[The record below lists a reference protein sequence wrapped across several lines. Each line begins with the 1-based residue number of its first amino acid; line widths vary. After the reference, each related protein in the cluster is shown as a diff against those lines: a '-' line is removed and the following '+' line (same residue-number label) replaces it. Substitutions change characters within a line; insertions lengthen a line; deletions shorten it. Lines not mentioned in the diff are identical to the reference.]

1 MPEYVALL
9 RGVNVGSRTQL
20 KMADLRDVVEGLG
33 YENVRT
39 YINSGNV
46 LFRTSDRS
54 RDSIASEIRT
64 ALADF
69 AGRNIP
75 VMVRSRSDLARVAG
89 QNPFPDADQRY
100 LHVAFLS
107 AAPSAADV
115 AAMMALFDGHPERA
129 EIRGS
134 EAYVDFPNGMG
145 RSKIDFKRVERAAA
159 LEATARNWRSVN
171 TLLQKL
177 DE

>member
-1 MPEYVALL
+1 
-9 RGVNVGSRTQL
+9 VNVGARTQL
-20 KMADLRDVVEGLG
+20 KMADLRQVVEGLG

-54 RDSIASEIRT
+54 RDSIAAEIRT
-64 ALADF
+64 ALAEF
-69 AGRNIP
+69 NGRDIP
-75 VMVRSRSDLARVAG
+75 VMVRSRADMARIAG
-89 QNPFPDADQRY
+89 HNPFPDANQAY

-107 AAPSAADV
+107 AAPSTADV
-115 AAMMALFDGHPERA
+115 TAMMALFDGHPERA

-134 EAYVDFPNGMG
+134 EAYVDFPNGAG
-145 RSKIDFKRVERAAA
+145 RSKIDFKRVEKAAV
-159 LEATARNWRSVN
+159 LEATARNWRTVN

>member
-1 MPEYVALL
+1 MPDYVALL
-9 RGVNVGSRTQL
+9 RGVNVGGRSVL
-20 KMADLRDVVEGLG
+20 KMADLRKVVEGLG

-54 RDSIASEIRT
+54 RDSIAAEIRS
-64 ALADF
+64 ALEELT
-69 AGRNIP
+69 GRDIA
-75 VMVRSRSDLARVAG
+75 VMVRSKADLARVAG
-89 QNPFPDADQRY
+89 HNPFPDADPQH

-107 AAPSAADV
+107 ATPSSADV
-115 AAMMALFDGHPERA
+115 AAMMALFDGQPERA

-134 EAYVDFPNGMG
+134 EAYVDFVNGAG
-145 RSKIDFKRVERAAA
+145 RSKIDFKRIEKAGA
-159 LEATARNWRSVN
+159 LDATARNWRTVN

>member
-1 MPEYVALL
+1 MPDYVALL
-9 RGVNVGSRTQL
+9 RGVNVGARTQL
-20 KMADLRDVVEGLG
+20 KMADLREVVEGLG
-33 YENVRT
+33 HEQVRT

-54 RDSIASEIRT
+54 RDSIADEIRT
-64 ALADF
+64 ALREF
-69 AGRNIP
+69 VGRDIP
-75 VMVRSRSDLARVAG
+75 VMVRSKADLARVAG
-89 QNPFPDADQRY
+89 HNPFPDADQKY

-107 AAPSAADV
+107 VAPSSADI
-115 AAMMALFDGHPERA
+115 AAMMALFEGHAERA

-134 EAYVDFPNGMG
+134 EAYVDFPNGAG
-145 RSKIDFKRVERAAA
+145 RSKIDFKRVEKASA
-159 LEATARNWRSVN
+159 LEATARNWRTVN

>member
-1 MPEYVALL
+1 MPDYVALL
-9 RGVNVGSRTQL
+9 RGVNVGGRSLL
-20 KMADLRDVVEGLG
+20 KMADLRKVVEGLG

-39 YINSGNV
+39 YINSGNA

-54 RDSIASEIRT
+54 RDSIAAEIRS
-64 ALADF
+64 ALSEF
-69 AGRNIP
+69 AGRDIA
-75 VMVRSRSDLARVAG
+75 VVVRSKSDLARVAG
-89 QNPFPDADQRY
+89 HNPFPDADPRL

-107 AAPSAADV
+107 AEPSRADV
-115 AAMMALFDGHPERA
+115 IAMMALFDGHPERA

-134 EAYVDFPNGMG
+134 EAYVDFVNGAG
-145 RSKIDFKRVERAAA
+145 TSKIDFKRIEKAGSI
-159 LEATARNWRSVN
+159 EATARNWRSVN